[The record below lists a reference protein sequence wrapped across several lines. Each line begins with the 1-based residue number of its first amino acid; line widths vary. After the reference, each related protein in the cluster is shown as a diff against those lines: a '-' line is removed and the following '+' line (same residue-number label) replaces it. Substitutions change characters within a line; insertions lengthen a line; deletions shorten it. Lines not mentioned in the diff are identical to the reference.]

1 MRAPLSRSRPLSSQS
16 LGAYSE
22 LKSVSRP
29 WPVALEVQRAGELV
43 FGDGERAEAHVKF
56 FGYLLGGERSP
67 RPEQAVSASQGDDGA
82 GGPRLRPAVADDAE
96 AGGVGEHLP
105 DALGVARSEAAR
117 APRGGQGG
125 RALTGRSMVAQRR
138 WWCAHRLEYR

>member
-1 MRAPLSRSRPLSSQS
+1 MSSC
-16 LGAYSE
+16 
-22 LKSVSRP
+22 SVT
-29 WPVALEVQRAGELV
+29 
-43 FGDGERAEAHVKF
+43 GERAEAHVKF

-67 RPEQAVSASQGDDGA
+67 RPEQAVGASQGDDGA

-105 DALGVARSEAAR
+105 DGLGVVPSEAAR

-125 RALTGRSMVAQRR
+125 RALTGRSVVAQRR
-138 WWCAHRLEYR
+138 WWCAHRLEYRRRPEAIGAQLCGPGVRNGP

>member
-1 MRAPLSRSRPLSSQS
+1 MLSRSRAS
-16 LGAYSE
+16 GRGRA
-22 LKSVSRP
+22 VR
-29 WPVALEVQRAGELV
+29 VALEVQRAGELV

-117 APRGGQGG
+117 APRGGQGR